1 MLDLTK
7 KIANLLIDIAP
18 VELAGSEKPLELPSI
33 YIEMVS
39 NMSDTV
45 FDHRDFLTEFVY
57 QIDVYAETPAK
68 CCEMAQ
74 CIDHVMQDNGWQR
87 SNGALIERQR
97 YVMTYRALVD
107 EKYNTYKE

>member
-45 FDHRDFLTEFVY
+45 FDNRDFLTEFVY
-57 QIDVYAETPAK
+57 QIDAYAETPAK

-74 CIDHVMQDNGWQR
+74 CIDNVMQDNGWQR